1 MWELILSNPM
11 VCLEYF
17 VVNLIVIVGLT
28 LNCFNG
34 RSRGFGDGD
43 GVKLKRT
50 LGVVRFLFRLGW
62 IICISMVDV

>member
-1 MWELILSNPM
+1 M
-11 VCLEYF
+11 F
-17 VVNLIVIVGLT
+17 GVICCKFDCNSGGGT

-62 IICISMVDV
+62 IICISMVDIWFCF